1 MGADSVSELP
11 TNWKFVKIKDISRI
25 IHYGYTASSNP
36 SPVGPKMLRITDI
49 QNDRVDWNKVPFCK
63 INNDDIEKYRLKNGD
78 IVFART
84 GATVGKSFLINGS
97 IPDSVFA
104 SYLIRIILYH
114 RLLSKYVYYFFKTSN
129 YWKQIS
135 QSSAGI
141 GQPNVNATKL
151 SNIEIPLPPL
161 PEQHRIV
168 AKIEEL
174 FTKLDAGVEALRKA
188 KALLKQY
195 RQSVLKAA
203 VEGKLTEEWRKEHAG
218 EIEPASVLLERIQAE
233 RKARLGSKYKPPK
246 PIDTSKLPELP
257 EGWGWANIEDVGAN
271 ERNAIVDG
279 PFGSNL
285 KVVHYDPN
293 GQIPVVSITNI
304 DEGYNDRNLRYINH
318 NKFNEIKRSA
328 IKPGDIL
335 MAKIGSS
342 YGKCGY
348 YPDNMPIGIIPANML
363 KVTVNCSVNKSYLF
377 HYFKSLSFKR
387 RLDKIMKSTAQP
399 AFNVT
404 TFKNIA
410 VPLPPKIE
418 QDIIVMELS
427 RLISLI
433 DESDQIID
441 AELKRSQSLRQSI
454 LKRAFEG
461 KLVPQDPAD
470 PPASELLERIRKEK
484 ESV

>member
-1 MGADSVSELP
+1 
-11 TNWKFVKIKDISRI
+11 
-25 IHYGYTASSNP
+25 
-36 SPVGPKMLRITDI
+36 MLRITDI

-174 FTKLDAGVEALRKA
+174 FTKLDAGVNALQKA

-203 VEGKLTEEWRKEHAG
+203 VEGRLTEEWREEHAG
-218 EIEPASVLLERIQAE
+218 EIEPASELLERIQTK

-246 PIDTSKLPELP
+246 PVDTTNLPEIP
-257 EGWGWANIEDVGAN
+257 DSWVWTRVGEIAHQIQYGFT
-271 ERNAIVDG
+271 EKATSEKVG
-279 PFGSNL
+279 PKFL
-285 KVVHYDPN
+285 R
-293 GQIPVVSITNI
+293 IT
-304 DEGYNDRNLRYINH
+304 
-318 NKFNEIKRSA
+318 
-328 IKPGDIL
+328 DIQ
-335 MAKIGSS
+335 
-342 YGKCGY
+342 
-348 YPDNMPIGIIPANML
+348 NR
-363 KVTVNCSVNKSYLF
+363 TVNWGDVPYCKINEQDKPNYLLESGDLVFARTGATVGKSYLIGENIPEAIF
-377 HYFKSLSFKR
+377 ASYLIRVKIHFEVSKRYIYNFFQCHLYWKQISQNQLGIGQPNVNGNSLANILLPLSPLAEQQQIVLEVER
-387 RLDKIMKSTAQP
+387 RLSVADEMEKT
-399 AFNVT
+399 
-404 TFKNIA
+404 
-410 VPLPPKIE
+410 IE
-418 QDIIVMELS
+418 TV
-427 RLISLI
+427 
-433 DESDQIID
+433 
-441 AELKRSQSLRQSI
+441 LKQAQSLQQSI

-470 PPASELLERIRKEK
+470 PPARELLERIKAGK
-484 ESV
+484 STT